1 MEDELKPALAWG
13 WRDFIAAMALV
24 VVGSFGLLLIGRSLA
39 DVLGLDT
46 TAGFASPV
54 VYIIGVA
61 SMLLMIL
68 SVYLFAARRA
78 GWAALGVVPASTRTL
93 VVTPLLVLLGFV
105 GVALVNYV
113 ITLIQGAPLENPQV
127 EAISGGQAF
136 SGATLFWMLLL
147 IAGLVPIAEE
157 LLFRGML
164 YPLLRARMGPAAAI
178 VLNAALFAMAHV
190 LPILIP
196 ALFVVGLL
204 LAFLRE
210 WSGSVVPCILYH
222 MLQNA
227 ISTFAITA
235 MLSAA

>member
-1 MEDELKPALAWG
+1 MENERTPAPAWG
-13 WRDFIAAMALV
+13 WRDFIAAVALTIL
-24 VVGSFGLLLIGRSLA
+24 GTIGLLLIGRNLA
-39 DVLGLDT
+39 DALELDT

-54 VYIIGVA
+54 VYSIGVA

-93 VVTPLLVLLGFV
+93 VVTPALVLIGFFLLGIV
-105 GVALVNYV
+105 NSVVA
-113 ITLIQGAPLENPQV
+113 LIQGAPIENPQV

-136 SGATLFWMLLL
+136 SSATLFWMLLL

-178 VLNAALFAMAHV
+178 VLNAAIFALAHV

-227 ISTFAITA
+227 ISTLAITA